1 MEEFSGLISILLEHA
16 QRFFDFWN
24 LQILV
29 SLAVLG
35 FVLSNDELITQRRV
49 RILITLVFVMIALYC
64 VFSLS
69 VHQRREEA
77 LWTAIMSRAQASPA
91 QYTTEEMAY
100 LQSLK
105 PTAFP
110 IKAGALVVADLL
122 VVVVTWFRPD
132 FRNKEIPENPP
143 QSRGRSSRDRSG
155 WR

>member
-1 MEEFSGLISILLEHA
+1 MEEFSGMISILLEHA

-35 FVLSNDELITQRRV
+35 FVLSNDELIAQRRV

-69 VHQRREEA
+69 VHQRREET
-77 LWTAIMSRAQASPA
+77 LWIAIISRAQAAPA

-110 IKAGALVVADLL
+110 IKAGALVIADLL
-122 VVVVTWFRPD
+122 VVVVTWFRPN
-132 FRNKEIPENPP
+132 FRGKNGYESHP
-143 QSRGRSSRDRSG
+143 QSPRRSSRDNVTR
-155 WR
+155 R

>member
-1 MEEFSGLISILLEHA
+1 MDEFSGLISILLEHA

-35 FVLSNDELITQRRV
+35 FVLSNDELIRQRRV
-49 RILITLVFVMIALYC
+49 RVLITFVFVMIALYC

-77 LWTAIMSRAQASPA
+77 LWSAIISRAQAAPA

-110 IKAGALVVADLL
+110 IKAGALVIADLL
-122 VVVVTWFRPD
+122 VVIVTWFRPNP
-132 FRNKEIPENPP
+132 RSPEGLENPP
-143 QSRGRSSRDRSG
+143 KSPRYSSSDSSGRD
-155 WR
+155 